1 MASLLE
7 YKLIVVTGKGGAGKS
22 TIAAALGLLGAQRGL
37 RTVVVEMGEQDQ
49 LVRFYDDPTPQP
61 DSSDRKDSE
70 HRPRPEPGT
79 EIELEA
85 NLWSLSLDPDLDLI
99 EWMRDLGGRLPARVL
114 ASSSSFQYLAAA
126 APGAK
131 ELISLVK
138 LHELSAT
145 GKGRYDLVVF
155 DAPATGHA
163 LAMLASPSTLR
174 AIVRSSPLAQRAD
187 DVQEMLEDPL
197 HTGYVAVARATEMAV
212 SETIEL
218 EEGLHQCLDRQ
229 LDLVVVNAVLP
240 RRFTPAEMDRI
251 QQISKTGAPS
261 SAVRAAQIVHERGR
275 MQQNQIA
282 RLRRHRDSQDA
293 PSHVAGVPFTFV
305 PEIDRATLETIAA
318 RLARG
323 LQLDEA
329 RSHQTSEGTSRNP
342 SSG

>member
-7 YKLIVVTGKGGAGKS
+7 HKLIVVTGKGGAGKS
-22 TIAAALGLLGAQRGL
+22 TIAGALGLLGARRGL
-37 RTVVVEMGEQDQ
+37 RTIVVEVGEQDQ
-49 LVRFYDDPTPQP
+49 LARLYDGAALGP
-61 DSSDRKDSE
+61 DRQDRTT
-70 HRPRPEPGT
+70 HRGQTPGT
-79 EIELEA
+79 EIEWEP

-131 ELISLVK
+131 ELVSLVK
-138 LHELSAT
+138 LHELSAA

-163 LAMLASPSTLR
+163 LAMLASPRTLR
-174 AIVRSSPLAQRAD
+174 AIVRSSPLARRAA
-187 DVQEMLEDPL
+187 DVQERLEDRL

-218 EEGLHQCLDRQ
+218 EDGLHECLDRE
-229 LDLVVVNAVLP
+229 LDSVVVNAVLP

-251 QQISKTGAPS
+251 QRVAKTGALS

-282 RLRRHRDSQDA
+282 RLRRHRESRGAQG
-293 PSHVAGVPFTFV
+293 SVVSLPFSFL
-305 PEIDRATLETIAA
+305 PEIGRAAQDTIATQ
-318 RLARG
+318 LARR
-323 LQLDEA
+323 LNLDEGSSSQA
-329 RSHQTSEGTSRNP
+329 GEGRIPN
-342 SSG
+342 SG

>member
-7 YKLIVVTGKGGAGKS
+7 HKLIVVTGKGGAGKS
-22 TIAAALGLLGAQRGL
+22 TIAGALGLLGARRGL
-37 RTVVVEMGEQDQ
+37 RTIVVEVGEQDQ
-49 LVRFYDDPTPQP
+49 LARLYDGPALRA
-61 DSSDRKDSE
+61 DRQDCTT
-70 HRPRPEPGT
+70 HRGQTPGT
-79 EIELEA
+79 EIELEP
-85 NLWSLSLDPDLDLI
+85 NLWSVSLDPDLDLI

-131 ELISLVK
+131 ELVSLVK
-138 LHELSAT
+138 LHELSAA

-163 LAMLASPSTLR
+163 LAMLASPRTLR
-174 AIVRSSPLAQRAD
+174 AIVRSSPLARRAA

-197 HTGYVAVARATEMAV
+197 HTGYVAVAHATEMAV

-218 EEGLHQCLDRQ
+218 EDALHECLDRE
-229 LDLVVVNAVLP
+229 LDSVVVNAVLP

-251 QQISKTGAPS
+251 RRVAKTGALS

-282 RLRRHRDSQDA
+282 RLRRHRESRGAQG
-293 PSHVAGVPFTFV
+293 SVVSVPFSFL
-305 PEIDRATLETIAA
+305 PEIDRAAQDTIATQ
-318 RLARG
+318 LARR
-323 LQLDEA
+323 LNLDEGSSSQA
-329 RSHQTSEGTSRNP
+329 GEGRIPN
-342 SSG
+342 SG